1 MGSTKLNRKNPPI
14 RNVVGLEIRRLREA
28 KGWSQAD
35 LARRLQLAG
44 WDIDRTVLTKI
55 ELKRRCLNDYE
66 MLQIAK
72 VLGVTL
78 NQLVPTKVKLL
89 GFFE

>member
-1 MGSTKLNRKNPPI
+1 MAASKSNRKTPPV
-14 RNVVGLEIRRLREA
+14 RNVVGLGIRKLREE

-35 LARRLQLAG
+35 FARRLQLAG

-66 MLQIAK
+66 MLLIAK
-72 VLGVTL
+72 VLGATL
-78 NQLVPTKVKLL
+78 NDLVPGKAPLI
-89 GFFE
+89 GFF